1 MFENG
6 DTLLETVLGRYKL
19 GLDHLEARQFERP
32 LSIRPDW
39 RDRFLFKLGKM
50 LVDLGSRLQQ
60 RHASTT
66 PAPYRPAYPAG

>member
-1 MFENG
+1 MFKD
-6 DTLLETVLGRYKL
+6 DTYLEAVMSRYKL
-19 GLDHLEARQFERP
+19 GLDHIQAKQFDLPFSVRP
-32 LSIRPDW
+32 RW
-39 RDRFLFKLGKM
+39 RDRFLFSLGKM